1 MDLNHEFIVNVP
13 VNDAWVIL
21 TDLERIYRLMT
32 EGPVD
37 ND

>member
-1 MDLNHEFIVNVP
+1 VVVEFA
-13 VNDAWVIL
+13 DL